1 VLYLFGKWS
10 VAGFLAFEEDS
21 LKADLTRSLA
31 IPESRW
37 SQRPV
42 LLTREDSFR
51 AILSKWSLPKPKQ
64 PIEFRHEFTDGTHTI
79 TINRSVS
86 AGRFLVGKKEV
97 SLGDVPIRSSLLVPP
112 GEVTRIVFTEAA
124 EAYRLYLSPVLLAEC
139 HEHIFGDPASSDIV
153 LSNVTFLDDKPI
165 RHLVHAIMEISEE
178 DCPANRLVFESVS
191 LAIASR
197 CVSLNLR
204 RPVKKARVAPLANW
218 RLQRVT
224 EYIHAHLFDP
234 IYLADLSN
242 IAGLT
247 RMHFLTQFRLATG
260 FTPNAYVMRMK
271 IEHGRRLLAETD
283 LSIVDISQMLGFKS
297 QSHFTLV
304 FRKIVGNTPARWR
317 TASK

>member
-1 VLYLFGKWS
+1 MKS
-10 VAGFLAFEEDS
+10 N
-21 LKADLTRSLA
+21 LTRSLA
-31 IPESRW
+31 VSESHW
-37 SQRPV
+37 SERPAPV
-42 LLTREDSFR
+42 TREDSFR

-64 PIEFRHEFTDGTHTI
+64 PTEFRQEFTDGTHTI

-97 SLGDVPIRSSLLVPP
+97 SLGNVPIRSSLLVPP
-112 GEVTRIVFTEAA
+112 GEAARIVFTEAA
-124 EAYRLYLSPVLLAEC
+124 EAYRLYLSPGLLTEC
-139 HEHIFGDPASSDIV
+139 HEHIFGNPASGDIV

-165 RHLVHAIMEISEE
+165 RYLVQAILEISEE
-178 DCPANRLVFESVS
+178 DCPANRLVLESVS

-204 RPVKKARVAPLANW
+204 KPAKKARVAPLANW
-218 RLQRVT
+218 RLHRVI

-260 FTPNAYVMRMK
+260 FTPNSYVMRMRV
-271 IEHGRRLLAETD
+271 EHGRRLLAETD
-283 LSIVDISQMLGFKS
+283 LSIVDIAQMLGFKS